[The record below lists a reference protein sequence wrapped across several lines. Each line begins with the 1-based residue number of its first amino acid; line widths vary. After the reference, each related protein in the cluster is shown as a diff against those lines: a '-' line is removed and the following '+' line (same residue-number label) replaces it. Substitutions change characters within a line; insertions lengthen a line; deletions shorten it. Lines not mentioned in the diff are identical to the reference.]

1 MGILKIKDKI
11 LQLKGKQVEI
21 TYGNALDLPIKR
33 KGNLVVDQDWAYVYD
48 EGKSGNQYNGAF
60 CLKTENDIKKI
71 INIIEI

>member
-1 MGILKIKDKI
+1 MKNKILK
-11 LQLKGKQVEI
+11 LEGKKVEI
-21 TYGNALDLPIKR
+21 TYKNALDTPIKR

-71 INIIEI
+71 INIVEI